1 MPEVEQSIVTLTG
14 AYLPGYKGGG
24 PIRSIANVV
33 CEIGEELD
41 FKIVTLDRDLGEA
54 SPYQGVQEGEWVRV
68 GLAEVMYQRPAW
80 RGVLEMWMVLRSVE
94 RGTVLYLN
102 SFFARRFSMLAVW
115 MCWLGLC
122 RPRAIVL
129 APRGEFSPGALVIN
143 RFRKRLYLGVVRV
156 LGLYESVLWHASSD
170 REERDIL
177 DEFRDSNVVVAGNLP
192 DKFSPHKFQE
202 RVKVPGFLRLCC
214 VSRVARM
221 KNLRSSF
228 QLIAG
233 LEGNVVFSIYGP
245 MEDRAYWA
253 ECEEAITALPKNV
266 RVEYRGEIGHEEVGR
281 VFGESELFLLPT
293 LGENYGHVICES
305 LAAGCPVLISDRTP
319 WRGLEELG
327 VGWDLPLENP
337 ERWKEVL
344 QRCVDMGEEEH
355 RAMRER
361 ARAYA
366 KEKMEDPAAVE
377 ANRRLFRIAF
387 GLEEMP
393 KASAAEV
400 AEETR

>member
-1 MPEVEQSIVTLTG
+1 ML
-14 AYLPGYKGGG
+14 
-24 PIRSIANVV
+24 
-33 CEIGEELD
+33 
-41 FKIVTLDRDLGEA
+41 
-54 SPYQGVQEGEWVRV
+54 
-68 GLAEVMYQRPAW
+68 VMYQNAGW
-80 RGVLEMWMVLRSVE
+80 SGVWQMVRLLWGLRRES
-94 RGTVLYLN
+94 VLYLN
-102 SFFARRFSMLAVW
+102 GFLARRFSMLAVW

-129 APRGEFSPGALVIN
+129 APRGEFSPGALGIN
-143 RFRKRLYLGVVRV
+143 SFRKRLYLGVVRF
-156 LGLYESVLWHASSD
+156 LGLYESVLWHASSN
-170 REERDIL
+170 REAQDIL
-177 DEFRDSNVVVAGNLP
+177 DEFCNADVVVAGNLP
-192 DKFSPHKFQE
+192 GKFSPHKFQKKA
-202 RVKVPGFLRLCC
+202 KVPVFLRLCC

-281 VFGESELFLLPT
+281 VFGESDLFLLPT

-305 LAAGCPVLISDRTP
+305 LAAGCPVLVSDRTP

-327 VGWDLPLENP
+327 VGWDLPLEEP
-337 ERWKEVL
+337 ERWKVVL